1 MCALRLHDKD
11 VARLRFPIF
20 DENRDKSLVRFVVI
34 HLNATFASSKGNA
47 AIGIAVCMKRLFT
60 LNKLI

>member
-1 MCALRLHDKD
+1 MGALRLHDKD
-11 VARLRFPIF
+11 VARLRFQILT
-20 DENRDKSLVRFVVI
+20 ENRDKSVLRFVVI

-60 LNKLI
+60 Q

>member
-1 MCALRLHDKD
+1 MGALRLHDKD
-11 VARLRFPIF
+11 VARLQFPILTK
-20 DENRDKSLVRFVVI
+20 NRDKSVLRFVVI

-60 LNKLI
+60 Q

>member
-1 MCALRLHDKD
+1 MGALRLHDKE
-11 VARLRFPIF
+11 VARLRFPILPKTS
-20 DENRDKSLVRFVVI
+20 DKSVLRFVVM

-60 LNKLI
+60 Q